1 MSTTLAAAYMNL
13 PLAHTMGGE
22 ISGTIDESIRHAVTK
37 FAHIH
42 FPACEGAKDRII
54 KLGENPKHVHMVG
67 CPRIDLVAE
76 LISNNIFKT
85 NITKNGVGNYV
96 DLTKPFLLVS
106 QHPVTTEFGSGEE
119 QIRMTLEA
127 IKEINLP
134 AIIIWPN
141 ADAGSE
147 DISRGIRIWREEK
160 LDKDMHFFKN
170 LPISDYIYL
179 MQNTI
184 CLIGN
189 SSSGIREGAFIG
201 TPVVNI
207 GSRQNSRDRGKNV
220 KDVAY
225 NKDEIVKAVISQINH
240 GKYKSENIYGDGTA
254 GKKIA
259 DILYRENVDIQKK
272 ITY

>member
-1 MSTTLAAAYMNL
+1 
-13 PLAHTMGGE
+13 
-22 ISGTIDESIRHAVTK
+22 
-37 FAHIH
+37 
-42 FPACEGAKDRII
+42 
-54 KLGENPKHVHMVG
+54 
-67 CPRIDLVAE
+67 
-76 LISNNIFKT
+76 
-85 NITKNGVGNYV
+85 
-96 DLTKPFLLVS
+96 
-106 QHPVTTEFGSGEE
+106 
-119 QIRMTLEA
+119 
-127 IKEINLP
+127 
-134 AIIIWPN
+134 
-141 ADAGSE
+141 
-147 DISRGIRIWREEK
+147 
-160 LDKDMHFFKN
+160 
-170 LPISDYIYL
+170 

-189 SSSGIREGAFIG
+189 SSSGIREGAVIG

-240 GKYKSENIYGDGTA
+240 GKYTSENIYGDGTA